1 MTSNENP
8 VIYDT
13 TALVY
18 RPMVPGSDQM
28 TPTLIPVS
36 ATPGNQIQT
45 NTDGLYVGLR
55 GTIAAPLTVYVNTST
70 GVNAPT
76 SGSSTAPYATFD
88 YAMTQVQA
96 LFPGSLFNGYV
107 NVALQA
113 GQSFSMSA
121 DVTIYGGALQVEFYG
136 DPQYGNVNTPYGTG
150 ANSQVMTDLER
161 PTLTFEASLVGGLNH
176 LAGFN
181 RQGGSISFVGV
192 ALSLPAAPTVPSI
205 TLYTNYSDIVRNL
218 GMSGSGFVS
227 LVGTT
232 VNMTDITAYWGFIGT
247 HARSAG
253 TTFVQ
258 FASEFLINGLQ
269 MSAANS
275 PTTAQLTQRQYFVK
289 MYADAAGNNQQQNY
303 LSTTAE
309 NSSTASGI
317 LNVTWADTE
326 SLTVATGKTNLASY
340 PVCFDINYGFRNY
353 IFGLLNDQQQRPTN
367 VLSSR
372 LF

>member
-1 MTSNENP
+1 MNSNENP

-28 TPTLIPVS
+28 TPALLPVS
-36 ATPGNQIQT
+36 VTPGNQIQT
-45 NTDGLYVGLR
+45 NADGLYAGAR
-55 GTIAAPLTVYVNTST
+55 GTINSPLTVYVNTST
-70 GVNAPT
+70 GTNATT
-76 SGSSTAPYATFD
+76 SGSSTTPYASFD

-121 DVTIYGGALQVEFYG
+121 DVIIYGGALQIEFYG
-136 DPQYGNVNTPYGTG
+136 DPQYGNVNMPFGTG

-161 PTLTFEASLVGGLNH
+161 PVLTFESSIVAGLNH

-181 RQGGSISFVGV
+181 RQGGSITFVGL
-192 ALSLPAAPTVPSI
+192 ALSLPAAPTAPSI
-205 TLYTNYSDIVRNL
+205 TLYTNYSDIVRDVNL
-218 GMSGSGFVS
+218 SSPGFVN
-227 LVGTT
+227 LIGTT
-232 VNMTDITAYWGFIGT
+232 VNMTDITSYWGFIGT
-247 HARSAG
+247 HARSSG
-253 TTFVQ
+253 TTLVQ
-258 FASEFLINGLQ
+258 YASEFLINGLQ
-269 MSAANS
+269 MSLANA
-275 PTTAQLTQRQYFVK
+275 PTTAQLTARQYFVK
-289 MYADAAGNNQQQNY
+289 MYADYAGNNQQQNF
-303 LSTTAE
+303 LSTTSE

-326 SLTVATGKTNLASY
+326 SLTVASGKTNLASY